1 MRILTC
7 TQMIFH
13 LMKTKC
19 LYNEQLERSNL
30 SDLIIE
36 EGLEEGRKEGIKQE
50 RMVIVEKM
58 F

>member
-1 MRILTC
+1 
-7 TQMIFH
+7 MIFH